1 MVKSV
6 SSEDEWVDQPSSRT
20 VAKKKR
26 NINVVEP
33 TEGESNLKGF
43 ASAFATIMDRP
54 VVSQAM
60 EPKTQSTSSAAP
72 KRTPKPKEEKLVVG
86 HIEKPLIN
94 DVREEGFKQSAERGV
109 VKLFK
114 AVAMT
119 RKRAIET
126 EASKGIGV
134 TKSGQIRRLRRPS
147 LGTSAQP
154 EKTKT
159 MASFLDALKKA
170 KSDNQHSS

>member
-6 SSEDEWVDQPSSRT
+6 SSEDEWVDDHPSRT

-54 VVSQAM
+54 AGSQMIDQKPQSSTVSVKQ
-60 EPKTQSTSSAAP
+60 AP
-72 KRTPKPKEEKLVVG
+72 KPREEKLVVG
-86 HIEKPLIN
+86 HVEEPLSN
-94 DVREEGFKQSAERGV
+94 DVREEVFKQSAERGL

-114 AVAMT
+114 AVAVT

-134 TKSGQIRRLRRPS
+134 MKSGQIRRLRRPVS
-147 LGTSAQP
+147 GTYTQG

-170 KSDNQHSS
+170 KSENKHSS

>member
-6 SSEDEWVDQPSSRT
+6 SSEDEWVDHPSRT

-33 TEGESNLKGF
+33 TEGESNYKGF

-54 VVSQAM
+54 AGSQM
-60 EPKTQSTSSAAP
+60 IDQKPQSTVAVKRAP
-72 KRTPKPKEEKLVVG
+72 KPREEKLIVG
-86 HIEKPLIN
+86 HVEEPLSN
-94 DVREEGFKQSAERGV
+94 DVREEGFKQSAERGL

-114 AVAMT
+114 AVAVT
-119 RKRAIET
+119 RKRAIDT

-134 TKSGQIRRLRRPS
+134 TKSGQIRRLRRPVS
-147 LGTSAQP
+147 GTSDQGD
-154 EKTKT
+154 KTKT

-170 KSDNQHSS
+170 KSENKHSS